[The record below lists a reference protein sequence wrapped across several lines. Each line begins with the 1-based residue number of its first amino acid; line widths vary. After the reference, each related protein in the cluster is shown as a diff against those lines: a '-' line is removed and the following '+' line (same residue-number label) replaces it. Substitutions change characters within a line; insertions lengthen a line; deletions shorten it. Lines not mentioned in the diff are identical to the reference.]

1 LLSKHEEVYM
11 TNIDFDACYAALQL
25 NFGASLND
33 VQNAWR
39 KLSRIHHPDQ
49 HTTNPRAHKQALE
62 KQKQINNARDVLKKW
77 FEQNP
82 DVPPPRTSTS
92 GFQSGA
98 KSESTKN
105 TSNPNNSSG
114 HSTSSRGSSRQSQ
127 KGGSQSSTSNKYRE
141 KQTSSGTEG
150 GNFADWFQSSEL
162 RLTPLQKLVRALSS
176 DEKHGNGDQ
185 LALMQIGA
193 IIGAIFAPMWMLVSL
208 LRALFPET
216 PSALPDGLQLLV
228 LCASG
233 YISSYLFRWFFAEA
247 EILKLQEKPVYL
259 RAADSTA
266 AAIEQFKAILSKHKA
281 CCAEWK
287 FYAAGETHEAVLEY
301 EEQLAP
307 ELKPKRQLS
316 IRFAAKAAVHGSVV
330 AMQIKVASPINSFSC
345 TSLTKSIISALKAQF
360 KDMAA

>member
-1 LLSKHEEVYM
+1 M

-127 KGGSQSSTSNKYRE
+127 
-141 KQTSSGTEG
+141 
-150 GNFADWFQSSEL
+150 
-162 RLTPLQKLVRALSS
+162 
-176 DEKHGNGDQ
+176 
-185 LALMQIGA
+185 
-193 IIGAIFAPMWMLVSL
+193 
-208 LRALFPET
+208 
-216 PSALPDGLQLLV
+216 
-228 LCASG
+228 
-233 YISSYLFRWFFAEA
+233 
-247 EILKLQEKPVYL
+247 
-259 RAADSTA
+259 
-266 AAIEQFKAILSKHKA
+266 
-281 CCAEWK
+281 
-287 FYAAGETHEAVLEY
+287 
-301 EEQLAP
+301 
-307 ELKPKRQLS
+307 
-316 IRFAAKAAVHGSVV
+316 
-330 AMQIKVASPINSFSC
+330 
-345 TSLTKSIISALKAQF
+345 
-360 KDMAA
+360 